1 MFYNTDTLVAKAQ
14 ELRRR
19 RYNLDGAKRVARKR
33 VHEVRVQ
40 RNSLQEIKSKNMF
53 FKKLSKMFLNLRT
66 FSTYFSE
73 NKIDEKI

>member
-1 MFYNTDTLVAKAQ
+1 MRKPKNCATGAITLMVQNASRVSAHTKFAYK
-14 ELRRR
+14 EIL
-19 RYNLDGAKRVARKR
+19 NKR
-33 VHEVRVQ
+33 
-40 RNSLQEIKSKNMF
+40 LNMF